1 MVTLYFKQRMAQMPD
16 DVDKNKSVAMCL
28 FRFIL
33 GKKRLGALKF
43 EN

>member
-28 FRFIL
+28 FWV
-33 GKKRLGALKF
+33 KKRLGALKF